1 MLADDD
7 LIEYY
12 KRELAYLRH
21 QGADFSARYPKVAAR
36 LAVGGAESPDPHT
49 ERLIEANA
57 FLAARVHRD
66 LDREFPQVAAALLE
80 SQCPSLMQPVPSISV
95 AQLALDATQGKV
107 TAGYL
112 VPRHTPLVAR
122 TATGETCR
130 MRTAW
135 DNVLWPLNISEVR
148 LSGASTVCLQVSC
161 AEGLTANELALD
173 TLRLHLHGDWM
184 STMPLYEL
192 LVSAVTGID
201 VVDAEGQVRHLS
213 RTAWREVG
221 YEEDQS
227 VLPNP
232 PHAASAY
239 GLLQEYFSFPGKF
252 HFFDLT
258 GLSGLTGN
266 GAHFELRLQL
276 DRSARG
282 LRGLDAES
290 FKLGCVPIVN
300 LFNRTSEPL
309 TIDHRHHEY
318 LLVGD
323 RQFESSTEVHSIL
336 SVVASDPDAD
346 RPQRIPCFT
355 ALDAQVSFSSNVN
368 EGGQQDSA
376 DERADVFWSSRREA
390 SLRANITGTDM
401 FLSFVDPSNTHTAP
415 SEPVVFAQLLCTN
428 RRLASQLRPL
438 TRLRAEN
445 ISSALEITCLY
456 EPSEQRDPPLSSAA
470 LWRLVSLLRLNH
482 QSLVGGGNGVQTLRD
497 MLSLFASNSARDLS
511 QIKGVRSLEAR
522 GVTARLGNDA
532 WRGFCRG
539 TEVQLGFDETAFV
552 GGSPLLLSA
561 VLARFFALYTT
572 VNSFVRLTARRNGED
587 WKRWEPMC
595 GHQNLL

>member
-1 MLADDD
+1 MLAGDD

-21 QGADFSARYPKVAAR
+21 QGADFAARYPKVAAR
-36 LAVGGAESPDPHT
+36 LALGGAESPDPHT

-95 AQLALDATQGKV
+95 AQLQLNPTQGKV

-112 VPRHTPLVAR
+112 VPRHTVLAAR
-122 TATGETCR
+122 TAGGEICR

-135 DNVLWPLNISEVR
+135 DNVLWPLEITDVR
-148 LSGASTVCLQVSC
+148 ISGASTLCLQVSC
-161 AEGLTANELALD
+161 SEGLSANELALNS
-173 TLRLHLHGDWM
+173 LRLHLHGDWM
-184 STMPLYEL
+184 NTMPLYEL
-192 LVSAVTGID
+192 LVSAVIGVD
-201 VVDAEGQVRHLS
+201 VVDAVGNVRHLP

-221 YEEDQS
+221 YDQEQS

-232 PHAASAY
+232 PHAATAY

-252 HFFDLT
+252 HFFDLVGLT
-258 GLSGLTGN
+258 GLIGN

-276 DRSARG
+276 NRG
-282 LRGLDAES
+282 ANSLRGLDAQS

-300 LFNRTSEPL
+300 LFNRTSEPI

-323 RQFESSTEVHSIL
+323 RQFESTTEVHSIL
-336 SVVASDPDAD
+336 SVVASDPAAEQP
-346 RPQRIPCFT
+346 RRIPAFAAMDTT
-355 ALDAQVSFSSNVN
+355 ASAKQTSESEISN
-368 EGGQQDSA
+368 
-376 DERADVFWSSRREA
+376 VFWSARREA

-401 FLSFVDPSNTHTAP
+401 FLSFVDPNSTRNTP

-428 RRLASQLRPL
+428 RHLAGQLRPQSK
-438 TRLRAEN
+438 LRAEN
-445 ISSALEITCLY
+445 VSSALDITCLY
-456 EPSEQRDPPLSSAA
+456 EPSEQRKPPLSGAT
-470 LWRLVSLLRLNH
+470 LWHLVSLLRLNH
-482 QSLVGGGNGVQTLRD
+482 QSLVGGDNGLQTLRD
-497 MLSLFASNSARDLS
+497 MLMLFASSSARDLA
-511 QIKGVRSLEAR
+511 QINGVRSLEAR
-522 GVTARLGNDA
+522 GVTAHLGHDA
-532 WRGFCRG
+532 WRGYCRG
-539 TEVQLGFDETAFV
+539 TEVLLGFDETAFV

-595 GHQNLL
+595 GHQHLL

>member
-21 QGADFSARYPKVAAR
+21 QGADFSARYPKVASR
-36 LAVGGAESPDPHT
+36 LALGGAESPDPHT

-95 AQLALDATQGKV
+95 AQLALDPTQGKV
-107 TAGYL
+107 TAGYV
-112 VPRHTPLVAR
+112 VPRHTSLVAR
-122 TATGETCR
+122 TASGETCR

-135 DNVLWPLNISEVR
+135 DNVLWPLDITDVR
-148 LSGASTVCLQVSC
+148 LSGASTLCLQVSC
-161 AEGLTANELALD
+161 SEGLTANELALD
-173 TLRLHLHGDWM
+173 SLRLHLHGDWM
-184 STMPLYEL
+184 STMPLYDL
-192 LVSAVTGID
+192 LVSAVMGVD
-201 VVDAEGQVRHLS
+201 VVDAQGHVRHLP

-221 YEEDQS
+221 YDLDQS

-232 PHAASAY
+232 PHAAAAY

-258 GLSGLTGN
+258 GLSGLTGH
-266 GAHFELRLQL
+266 GEHFELRLQL

-300 LFNRTSEPL
+300 LFNRTSEPM

-323 RQFESSTEVHSIL
+323 RQFESTTEVHSIL

-346 RPQRIPCFT
+346 RPQRITAFA
-355 ALDAQVSFSSNVN
+355 ALDSQDTSGASA
-368 EGGQQDSA
+368 GGQQDSA
-376 DERADVFWSSRREA
+376 EARPEVFWSARRET
-390 SLRANITGTDM
+390 SLRANLTGTDM
-401 FLSFVDPSNTHTAP
+401 FLSFVDPNNTRSVP

-428 RRLASQLRPL
+428 RRLASQLRPQ

-445 ISSALEITCLY
+445 LSSSLAITCLY
-456 EPSEQRDPPLSSAA
+456 EPSEQRDPPLSSATM
-470 LWRLVSLLRLNH
+470 WRLVGLLRLNH
-482 QSLVGGGNGVQTLRD
+482 QSLVGGTNGVQTLRD
-497 MLSLFASNSARDLS
+497 MLSLFASSGARDLA
-511 QIKGVRSLEAR
+511 QIKGVRTLQAR
-522 GVTARLGNDA
+522 GVTARLGSDA

>member
-21 QGADFSARYPKVAAR
+21 QGADFSARYPKVASR
-36 LAVGGAESPDPHT
+36 LAFGGAESPDPHT

-95 AQLALDATQGKV
+95 AQLALDPTQGKV
-107 TAGYL
+107 TAGYV
-112 VPRHTPLVAR
+112 VPRHTSLVAR
-122 TATGETCR
+122 TASGETCR

-135 DNVLWPLNISEVR
+135 DNVLWPLSITDVR
-148 LSGASTVCLQVSC
+148 LSGASTLCLQVSC
-161 AEGLTANELALD
+161 TEGLTANELALD
-173 TLRLHLHGDWM
+173 SMRLHLHGDWM

-192 LVSAVTGID
+192 LVSAVTGVD
-201 VVDAEGQVRHLS
+201 VVDAQGQLRHLP

-221 YEEDQS
+221 YDEDQS

-232 PHAASAY
+232 PNASAAY

-252 HFFDLT
+252 HFFDLS
-258 GLSGLTGN
+258 GLSGLTGQ
-266 GAHFELRLQL
+266 GAHFELRLLL

-300 LFNRTSEPL
+300 LFNRTSEPIS
-309 TIDHRHHEY
+309 IDHRHHEY

-336 SVVASDPDAD
+336 SVLASDPDAE
-346 RPQRIPCFT
+346 RPQRLPAFA
-355 ALDAQVSFSSNVN
+355 ALDAQNSPQASYS
-368 EGGQQDSA
+368 GQQANPDAS
-376 DERADVFWSSRREA
+376 ADVFWSSRREA
-390 SLRANITGTDM
+390 SLRANISGTDI
-401 FLSFVDPSNTHTAP
+401 FLSFVDPNNTRCTP

-428 RRLASQLRPL
+428 RRLASQLRPQ

-445 ISSALEITCLY
+445 LSSSLVITCLY
-456 EPSEQRDPPLSSAA
+456 EPSEQRDPPLSGAT

-482 QSLVGGGNGVQTLRD
+482 QSLVGGANGVQTLRE
-497 MLSLFASNSARDLS
+497 MLSLFASSSARDLG
-511 QIKGVRSLEAR
+511 QIKGVLSLEAR
-522 GVTARLGNDA
+522 GVTARLGSDA

-539 TEVQLGFDETAFV
+539 TEVQLSFDETAFV

-595 GHQNLL
+595 GRQHLL